1 MGDNAPRNIGLPML
15 IVVLVSI
22 CLFSFGGIAFSTARR
37 SYKQSSNLMERTN
50 NYYGACN
57 EAERMLS
64 SLSEIPEEETTYS
77 FPFGMSMEELQV
89 TIRPDEKGG
98 YMITGWVISDTA
110 SWEAPVGLGEDG
122 SGGGPSGPAAP
133 SGGPA
138 APSGGPAAP
147 SE

>member
-22 CLFSFGGIAFSTARR
+22 CLFSFGGIAYSTAKR
-37 SYKQSSNLMERTN
+37 SYKQSSDMTERTN

-77 FPFGMSMEELQV
+77 FPFGMAMEELQV

-110 SWEAPVGLGEDG
+110 SWEAPEGWDG
-122 SGGGPSGPAAP
+122 DTSGGPSGPASP
-133 SGGPA
+133 SEGGPQ
-138 APSGGPAAP
+138 GPAAP